1 MIPEKMKA
9 IIVTNPNKVE
19 VKEVST
25 PVPVEGEV
33 LVRIDN
39 CMICTWEQRLF
50 SGNSGVLPYIPGHE
64 FSGVVAT
71 VPETT
76 MTNVIP
82 GQKCVVKIYDS
93 CGYCEFCFRG
103 LDNLCTGKSKE
114 RIFDGIP
121 GTGGLARYVAIAADR
136 VYPLPNEETD
146 LELAAFTEPLACCI
160 HSIERADIG
169 FGEDVVVVGAG
180 VMGQLLAI
188 LAKLRGARVIVV
200 EMDKARRELAL
211 RMGAH
216 EAVDPSATD
225 WKSEL
230 SRLTGGRGPHVV
242 QFTINHLELA
252 GEYVDV
258 LAPAGKLVYYGSF
271 HPSGNVPFSPN
282 DIHYTEK
289 TITGS
294 YSPTVKSFWQASQ
307 MLSHNLIDVK
317 PFLTETYS
325 MHDAQTAFERAMS
338 PETFRVLI
346 RLSD

>member
-9 IIVTNPNKVE
+9 IVVTAPKKVE

-50 SGNSGVLPYIPGHE
+50 TGTSGQLPYIPGHE
-64 FSGVVAT
+64 FSGIVAA

-76 MTNVIP
+76 MTNVVP

-93 CGYCEFCFRG
+93 CGCCEYCFRG
-103 LDNLCTGKSKE
+103 LDNLCSGKSKE

-121 GTGGLARYVAIAADR
+121 GTGGLARYIAISADR
-136 VYPLPNEETD
+136 VYALPNEETD
-146 LELAAFTEPLACCI
+146 LELATFTEPLACCI
-160 HSIERADIG
+160 HSIEQADVG

-180 VMGQLLAI
+180 VMGQLHAI
-188 LAKLRGARVIVV
+188 LARLRGSRVIVV

-211 RMGAH
+211 QMGAH
-216 EAVDPSATD
+216 EAVDPSITY

-230 SRLTGGRGPHVV
+230 LRLTGGRGPHVV
-242 QFTINHLELA
+242 QYTINNLDLA

-258 LAPAGKLVYYGSF
+258 VAPAGRLVFYGSF
-271 HPSGNVPFSPN
+271 HPSGDVPFSPN
-282 DIHYTEK
+282 NVHYTEK
-289 TITGS
+289 VITGS
-294 YSPTVKSFWQASQ
+294 YSPTVKSFWQASH
-307 MLSHNLIDVK
+307 MLSHKLIDVK
-317 PFLTETYS
+317 PYLTETYS
-325 MHDAQTAFERAMS
+325 MDEAQIAFERAMS
-338 PETFRVLI
+338 PDTFRVLI